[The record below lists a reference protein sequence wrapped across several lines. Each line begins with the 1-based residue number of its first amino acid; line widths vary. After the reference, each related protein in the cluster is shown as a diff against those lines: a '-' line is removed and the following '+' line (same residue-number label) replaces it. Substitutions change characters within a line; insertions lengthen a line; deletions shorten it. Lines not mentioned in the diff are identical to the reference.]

1 MYEHEHRSRKLLNM
15 PTNTEMPKSGGTI
28 ATLAT
33 KSPMAMSCQQLV
45 RLEGAHKHLIA
56 VDYYC
61 HYPEVAELRD
71 PHAKTVI
78 AKTKSLFSRHGIP
91 EEVVRDNG
99 PQHSGREYKE
109 FAEDYGFVHH
119 GLMSHQGRR

>member
-1 MYEHEHRSRKLLNM
+1 MYEHEHRSRTLLNM
-15 PTNTEMPKSGGTI
+15 PTNTETPKSGGTT

-33 KSPMAMSCQQLV
+33 KSPMATSCQQLV
-45 RLEGAHKHLIA
+45 QLEGAHKHLIA

-61 HYPEVAELRD
+61 RYPEVAELRD

-91 EEVVRDNG
+91 EEVV
-99 PQHSGREYKE
+99 
-109 FAEDYGFVHH
+109 
-119 GLMSHQGRR
+119 